1 MESNANLAP
10 KAVLFGLEPEVETE
24 LAASLRGASCVIW
37 RSMGLPVMSGFGAGG
52 GIVFCPRGAAFH
64 AARTAYPDSPV
75 VIVSRLPDTREW
87 LDALEMGAA
96 DYVAG
101 PFESVQMRW
110 LLETHCRRARNAA
123 AVPAPVDMQMP
134 KCA

>member
-1 MESNANLAP
+1 MESIANLAP

-24 LAASLRGASCVIW
+24 LADSLRGACCVIS
-37 RSMGLPVMSGFGAGG
+37 RSMGLPVIAGFGSGG
-52 GIVFCPRGAAFH
+52 GIVFCPRGAAFS
-64 AARTAYPDSPV
+64 AAKAAFPNLPV
-75 VIVSRLPDTREW
+75 VIVSRLPDTLEW
-87 LDALEMGAA
+87 LDALELGAA

-110 LLETHCRRARNAA
+110 LFETHCRRARTVA
-123 AVPAPVDMQMP
+123 AVPDPVDMQMP

>member
-1 MESNANLAP
+1 MESIADLAP

-24 LAASLRGASCVIW
+24 LAASLQGTLCVIL
-37 RSMGLPVMSGFGAGG
+37 RSMGLPVMPGVSPGS
-52 GIVFCPRGAAFH
+52 GIVFCPRGAAFS
-64 AARTAYPDSPV
+64 AAKAAYPNLPV

-87 LDALEMGAA
+87 LDALELGAA

-110 LLETHCRRARNAA
+110 LFEAHCRRARNAA
-123 AVPAPVDMQMP
+123 AVPDPVNVQMP